1 MTITFHIFFTHKK
14 SIYALIEVVVF
25 TWYNNYV
32 NKMKHYVRQGINVT
46 RVETR
51 GDPAMNES
59 RTVQTSSSQLMDSP
73 STGVKALWTDFLALI
88 KIGIVNSN
96 LTTAFAGF
104 WLALYYT
111 NQTFS
116 SNWLAFVGMMA
127 GTALVIAGGCVIN
140 NYYDRDID
148 HLMSRTK
155 GRATITGTIPLKV
168 VLAMGIGFS
177 AIGMIILFFVS
188 PVAAV
193 FGFFGWFVYV
203 FLYTMWSKRKYTINT
218 VVGCFSGAAPPLIGW
233 AAVDSTL
240 HPVALVLFLI
250 MFLWQIPHFL
260 SLAIM
265 KKEDYSI
272 ANVPMLPVVYGNKIT
287 KRQIFIYTICLLPL
301 PFYFFSLGIIFMV
314 FSTLLTLGWVILA
327 FTGFR
332 TKDDDKWAKRMFI
345 YSLNYLTLFFIG
357 IVISTIPPIF

>member
-1 MTITFHIFFTHKK
+1 
-14 SIYALIEVVVF
+14 
-25 TWYNNYV
+25 
-32 NKMKHYVRQGINVT
+32 
-46 RVETR
+46 
-51 GDPAMNES
+51 
-59 RTVQTSSSQLMDSP
+59 
-73 STGVKALWTDFLALI
+73 
-88 KIGIVNSN
+88 
-96 LTTAFAGF
+96 
-104 WLALYYT
+104 
-111 NQTFS
+111 
-116 SNWLAFVGMMA
+116 
-127 GTALVIAGGCVIN
+127 
-140 NYYDRDID
+140 
-148 HLMSRTK
+148 
-155 GRATITGTIPLKV
+155 
-168 VLAMGIGFS
+168 
-177 AIGMIILFFVS
+177 MIILFFVS

-357 IVISTIPPIF
+357 IVIATIPPIF